1 MFKKSG
7 LLGAVCASVFSICAI
22 PSHAALVDNG
32 GGLIYDTVLDITWAQ
47 TGPDGGLTWP
57 DAKSYAAGLTL
68 GGVSGWRLPYAS
80 VAAGPGGLVPI
91 GTPVDCST
99 ASEADCRD
107 NEMGYMFY
115 QNLGGTLGTSIDE
128 PNGGNDNRDLFPGL
142 LPNNVV
148 SFWNDQDIET
158 NGAATWVF
166 DFANDGSNVAIAG
179 SNDSQL
185 KSQSMGAWAVH
196 DGNVSPVPVPAA
208 VWLFGSGLLGL
219 IGMARRKKA
228 A

>member
-47 TGPDGGLTWP
+47 TGPDGGLTWSA
-57 DAKSYAAGLTL
+57 AKSYAAGLTL
-68 GGVSGWRLPYAS
+68 GGVSGWRLPYMS

-91 GTPVDCST
+91 GTPVDCNT

-115 QNLGGTLGTSIDE
+115 YNLGGTLNSSIEDS
-128 PNGGNDNRDLFPGL
+128 GNSNRDLFPNL

-148 SFWNDQDIET
+148 NFWTGQDIEGPPL
-158 NGAATWVF
+158 NVATWVF
-166 DFANDGSNVAIAG
+166 SFANDGSNTSIAG
-179 SNDSQL
+179 SVGNEL
-185 KSQSMGAWAVH
+185 KFDNMGAWAVH
-196 DGNVSPVPVPAA
+196 DGNISAVPVPAA
-208 VWLFGSGLLGL
+208 MWLFGSGLLGL